1 VCFVIYIYDNSVQ
14 NLIMSLLGGLKSE
27 RIKKRDKSTFK
38 TAIWLSWARGLH
50 VREKLL
56 PARDIFRMVDEG
68 KRLGD
73 NLEREA
79 EEINPGRLKRETRR

>member
-1 VCFVIYIYDNSVQ
+1 
-14 NLIMSLLGGLKSE
+14 MSLLGGLKSE
-27 RIKKRDKSTFK
+27 REKKRDKSTFK
-38 TAIWLSWARGLH
+38 TAIRLSGARGLH

-56 PARDIFRMVDEG
+56 LARDIFRTVDEG